1 MSFLER
7 TPKFAAEG
15 APDFD
20 EPLPNQEK
28 YRGVGVGP
36 GGIPQGGNGNVN
48 GLPVFARYRNN
59 SSFSFSRRLSSVT
72 ASRIARR
79 LQRIGNE
86 NAKPGRLA
94 PAFHPALRLIDVGGM
109 MIWSNSC
116 LGEWWRRREL
126 N

>member
-1 MSFLER
+1 MSRCLTNRSTADSELGPAEFL
-7 TPKFAAEG
+7 
-15 APDFD
+15 
-20 EPLPNQEK
+20 
-28 YRGVGVGP
+28 RG
-36 GGIPQGGNGNVN
+36 QWNVT

-94 PAFHPALRLIDVGGM
+94 PAFHPALPPIDVGGM
-109 MIWSNSC
+109 MIWLNSC
-116 LGEWWRRREL
+116 FGKWWRRRESNDL
-126 N
+126 GC